1 MRLSRVLP
9 VGAALLA
16 VPAFA
21 EGEPNAFDTALSTL
35 QTGVTGIIDKIAP
48 GVAAVA
54 VAGLVIGGI
63 MVAVRKAKGAV
74 GR

>member
-9 VGAALLA
+9 AAASLLA

-21 EGEPNAFDTALSTL
+21 DEPAAFDTALSTL
-35 QTGVTGIIDKIAP
+35 QTGVTSIIDKIAP
-48 GVAAVA
+48 VVAAVA
-54 VAGLVIGGI
+54 VAGLVIWGV
-63 MVAVRKAKGAV
+63 MVAVRKAKSAV